1 MWNVDYHETFP
12 STFRF
17 MSKKL
22 CKELLFSIRG
32 QNLGLEFCLIN
43 HHHQKYYEMVKTKFQ
58 VSSSG
63 WETWVPNKSTKAQSN
78 QERMLKVQAPFQ
90 STSAHW
96 IHECQTN
103 PRASNEYTN
112 AHRIHK
118 GIQIYKCSSSKKGN
132 LTFLKYPYIL
142 KYTYTHTHHMYI
154 ETYIY
159 KHIHLYPHKMV
170 PYYMILVENSP
181 LCIK

>member
-1 MWNVDYHETFP
+1 
-12 STFRF
+12 
-17 MSKKL
+17 
-22 CKELLFSIRG
+22 
-32 QNLGLEFCLIN
+32 
-43 HHHQKYYEMVKTKFQ
+43 
-58 VSSSG
+58 
-63 WETWVPNKSTKAQSN
+63 
-78 QERMLKVQAPFQ
+78 MLKVQAPFQ

-154 ETYIY
+154 YKHTHTYTN
-159 KHIHLYPHKMV
+159 KHIHTHKLNHIQPHLQDNCLS
-170 PYYMILVENSP
+170 ILICLDICSSTNKY
-181 LCIK
+181 LCIATSSRLPRALVSLSFITINVWTSNFLFDT